1 MHAWDRMM
9 GFRFVSPGRPAA
21 RLSVRPSIYLPRARR
36 ACAAPAHGSSSSS
49 LPGRG
54 LPGRRVTPR
63 IATAGLLAAALRAR
77 RHPVGPSTLG
87 VGSGARRS
95 GNEPGS
101 AAGDCGRR
109 LGRPSRP
116 ARRVWRAD
124 ERAIHVSAVGR
135 AYRATAGTRRFSAG
149 PSAVVR
155 TGARQPPSTAC
166 RRGAGC
172 HIGRGTTQISRTTCA
187 YAP

>member
-1 MHAWDRMM
+1 M
-9 GFRFVSPGRPAA
+9 GSDDGVPFRESRPAGGA
-21 RLSVRPSIYLPRARR
+21 AVRPSVHLSPARTPCMCR
-36 ACAAPAHGSSSSS
+36 TRMHGSSSSS